1 MSPHSFPTLPNQGQN
16 RCGLSLDT
24 RTNARKR
31 ARARTHARTR
41 YTHNARAHTHTHTL
55 HVEQKKIKS
64 LGAIP
69 LTAMYRVEQKKIKS
83 LGAIPLITKLLSSRT
98 PEVQV
103 RAAAPPRNSAAAV
116 VPRDSLFSAV
126 SRGLA
131 ACMALSMSCAAPP
144 PTQPLGLRCV
154 HDGEHARC
162 FFGCPSHGDM
172 LPVPATGTAEK
183 VSLALRAR
191 MQSAHRFRCWCFG
204 VTCASHPGAHRLR
217 CF

>member
-116 VPRDSLFSAV
+116 VPRDSLLSAV
-126 SRGLA
+126 SRGLRCVHGTEHVLCA
-131 ACMALSMSCAAPP
+131 ACM
-144 PTQPLGLRCV
+144 
-154 HDGEHARC
+154 DGEHARC
-162 FFGCPSHGDM
+162 FLGCPSHGDSR
-172 LPVPATGTAEK
+172 K
-183 VSLALRAR
+183 R
-191 MQSAHRFRCWCFG
+191 